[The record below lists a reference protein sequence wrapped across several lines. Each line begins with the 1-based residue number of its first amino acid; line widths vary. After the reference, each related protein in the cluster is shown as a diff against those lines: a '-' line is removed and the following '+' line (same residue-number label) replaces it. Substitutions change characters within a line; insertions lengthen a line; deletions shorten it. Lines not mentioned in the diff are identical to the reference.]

1 MTREHLVAYARRVL
15 TGLDDQGRSTIVSDA
30 PAETRLATEA
40 FTRNVIWGGDVVPS
54 PVMADNAMTDAATI
68 PPPPAGYYFDISTFP
83 PDSEWDYEGGYG
95 KALAQA
101 GVGDLESEGG
111 GTTPDIDGP
120 GAIPGMHQT
129 DTIDI
134 VTIISGEIWAVVET
148 GETLVQAGDTV
159 VHRGTWHAWR
169 NRSDSP
175 CTVAALHISAVR

>member
-1 MTREHLVAYARRVL
+1 MTGEHLRARARRVL
-15 TGLDDQGRSTIVSDA
+15 AGLDDLGRSTFVSDA
-30 PAETRLATEA
+30 PAETRLATAA

-54 PVMADNAMTDAATI
+54 PVKAENSMTDAATI

-83 PDSEWDYEGGYG
+83 PDAEWDYEGGYG

-101 GVGDLESEGG
+101 GVGDTDSD
-111 GTTPDIDGP
+111 GTTDITGP

-134 VTIISGEIWAVVET
+134 VTVISGEIWAIVET
-148 GETLVQAGDTV
+148 GETLVKAGDTV

-175 CTVAALHISAVR
+175 CTVAALHISAIR

>member
-1 MTREHLVAYARRVL
+1 MTGEHLIAHARRVL
-15 TGLDDQGRSTIVSDA
+15 AGLDAEGRSTFISDA

-54 PVMADNAMTDAATI
+54 PVMAGNAMTNAATI
-68 PPPPAGYYFDISTFP
+68 PPPQAGYYYDISTFP

-101 GVGDLESEGG
+101 GVGNPEGG
-111 GTTPDIDGP
+111 GGEGTPGVDGP

-134 VTIISGEIWAVVET
+134 VTVLSGEIWALVET
-148 GETLVQAGDTV
+148 GETLVKAGDTV

-175 CTVAALHISAVR
+175 CTVAALHISAIR